1 MIKLLLLIL
10 VAGLLIAALG
20 TVVMHEPGFA
30 VFSYGDTTIEIT
42 LVKFYFA
49 AVALFVMLYLL
60 LRILGGIF
68 RWPERRRAKRKQRRE
83 HEILQGLESSIL
95 NFSQY
100 KWEDAIKSVTTHI
113 KQSPIRRGQHLFTAL
128 CAHNSG
134 QMEMRDA
141 HISSLR
147 NLGENQE
154 LANTLEAEFS
164 LDDGKPDQAI
174 SILRNESLDNICNL
188 DTLARAYAD
197 TANSEELNKVLPK
210 LISHS
215 GRSKRIKE
223 SVNYCLEW
231 LVRHYDTVAEEKALA
246 DLWKVYFAPLKE
258 NPVLMRAYVH
268 ALIKHQQDALAEQ
281 IITMQLD
288 KQWDEHLAV
297 EYGILNIDNV
307 GQRIK
312 LAESWLG
319 KHKYSAGLLLTLGR
333 LSKKQK
339 LWGKAKKYLES
350 SLSRKP
356 LAVTYAELSD
366 LHEQLNETADAQR
379 CAKKG
384 LHIATRS

>member
-1 MIKLLLLIL
+1 MIKLLSLIL
-10 VAGLLIAALG
+10 IAGLLIAGFGAI
-20 TVVMHEPGFA
+20 VMHEPGFA
-30 VFSYGDTTIEIT
+30 VFSYGDTTVEIT

-49 AVALFVMLYLL
+49 AVALFILLYLI

-68 RWPERRRAKRKQRRE
+68 RWPERRRARRKQRRNL
-83 HEILQGLESSIL
+83 EIMQGLESSIL
-95 NFSQY
+95 NYSQY
-100 KWEDAIKSVTTHI
+100 KWEDAIKSVTSHI
-113 KQSPIRRGQHLFTAL
+113 KQSPIKRGQHLFTAL
-128 CAHNSG
+128 CAHNGG
-134 QMEMRDA
+134 QKDMRDA

-147 NLGENQE
+147 NLDESQE
-154 LANTLEAEFS
+154 LANTLEAGFS
-164 LDDGKPDQAI
+164 LEDGKPAQAI
-174 SILRNESLDNICNL
+174 SILRNESTDNICNL

-197 TANSEELNKVLPK
+197 TSNSSELNRVLPK
-210 LISHS
+210 LLSHS
-215 GRSKRIKE
+215 GKSKRIKA

-231 LVRHYDTVAEEKALA
+231 LVRHFDTVADEKALA
-246 DLWKVYFAPLKE
+246 DLWKVYFAPLQD
-258 NPVLMRAYVH
+258 NPELMLTYVH
-268 ALIKHQQDALAEQ
+268 ALIKHQQDTLAEQ

-288 KQWDEHLAV
+288 KHWDDNLVV

-307 GQRIK
+307 EQRIK
-312 LAESWLG
+312 LAESWLD

-350 SLSRKP
+350 SLSRRP
-356 LAVTYAELSD
+356 LAVTYAELAD